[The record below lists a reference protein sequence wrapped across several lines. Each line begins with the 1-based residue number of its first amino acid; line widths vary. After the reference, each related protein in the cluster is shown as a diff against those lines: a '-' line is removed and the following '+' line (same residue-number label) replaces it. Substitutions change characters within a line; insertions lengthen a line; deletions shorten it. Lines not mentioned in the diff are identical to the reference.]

1 MPSYHSLP
9 RGISLRHL
17 EKFIPKKWKLKV
29 DRVNDE
35 YESMVNCLLT
45 TLKDFVS
52 QGNLVKAFR
61 IFNRIRTGYGTCEVL
76 AESLSSL
83 LLCCTNNKS
92 LAVGKKIHAHI
103 LSLGLG
109 RSRILVPKLIT
120 FYTSMGLIKEAHVIT
135 MASNIFHPL
144 PWNLLIYAYVK
155 NDHYE
160 EALSVYS
167 YMGNKGVRPDKFT
180 YPSVLKACG
189 ELSNLEFGA
198 KVHKSIDGNPSA
210 WNLFVQNALISMY
223 AKCGEVGIARGVFE
237 KMIEKDAVSWN
248 TMIGGYASN
257 GKWPEAFEVFE
268 RMYMNGVSLNI
279 ITWNTMAGGCLRTDN
294 FRGALEMLAQ
304 MEKNGIGV
312 DHVAVIIGLSACS
325 HIGLLIS
332 GKEIH
337 GLAIRRCHDE
347 FVNVKNALINM
358 YARCN
363 DLMHGHVIF
372 SSVEVKNIITWNSII
387 SGYTHLERSDEA
399 SFLFREMLF
408 TGVQPNY
415 VTIASILPLCAR
427 VANLHHGRE
436 FHCYITRREN
446 LNDHLLLWN
455 SLVDMYARS
464 GKLVLARIL
473 FDMMR
478 KRDVV
483 TYTSMIA
490 GYGIQG
496 QGDAAI
502 NLFEEMIRCQIHPD
516 HITMIAVLSACSHS
530 RLVIEGQLLFEQM
543 QTIYGINPCLE
554 HFACMVDL
562 FGRAGLLKKAA
573 IVIRNMPYNPTAEMW
588 ATLLGAC
595 RIHGNME
602 IGEWAAE
609 KLLEM
614 RPDNPGYYVLIANL
628 YAATGCWSKLA
639 TVRTFM
645 RDLGVRKD
653 PGCAWVDIGAGF
665 FPFVVDDTSS
675 SQADEMYTILWG
687 LLKHMKDAGYV
698 ASQDSSFEEE
708 MSLKHIV
715 FT

>member
-1 MPSYHSLP
+1 
-9 RGISLRHL
+9 
-17 EKFIPKKWKLKV
+17 
-29 DRVNDE
+29 
-35 YESMVNCLLT
+35 
-45 TLKDFVS
+45 
-52 QGNLVKAFR
+52 
-61 IFNRIRTGYGTCEVL
+61 
-76 AESLSSL
+76 
-83 LLCCTNNKS
+83 
-92 LAVGKKIHAHI
+92 
-103 LSLGLG
+103 
-109 RSRILVPKLIT
+109 
-120 FYTSMGLIKEAHVIT
+120 
-135 MASNIFHPL
+135 
-144 PWNLLIYAYVK
+144 
-155 NDHYE
+155 
-160 EALSVYS
+160 
-167 YMGNKGVRPDKFT
+167 
-180 YPSVLKACG
+180 
-189 ELSNLEFGA
+189 
-198 KVHKSIDGNPSA
+198 
-210 WNLFVQNALISMY
+210 MY